1 MSILKEFSKDTIVYG
16 LGNGIKKFIGIL
28 LLPFYTRALSP
39 ADFGILDTLGTL
51 MFFISAFFNLG
62 LDSASGFYFFQPS
75 DEKEKGKIL
84 YTTFILRLVIIVPSV
99 VMSFFS
105 RWISVMLFKT
115 PDYTGVVLIT
125 FLLIPINML
134 MSEQSLIYR
143 FYRNPWGYNFLTIV
157 KSLVN
162 VSAGILLVI
171 SFKFGIW
178 GAQMA
183 SLLSS
188 LAVIVV
194 SFTFYTRKKY
204 NYKFDWAWA
213 KKLLKF
219 GFPLV
224 WAGLA
229 VWVYSSSDRWFLLYF
244 RNLNEIGFYS
254 IGNTFSQPIGL
265 ISMAVQMSFG
275 VLFFSIYNEE
285 KDIEKPQSK
294 LMLKKVVFLFVL
306 VTTLISVF
314 LSLYAYEIVKF
325 VATKKFTEGIIV
337 IPVLCFASILAQ
349 IVQIVPVGIS
359 LAEKTWH
366 YTWIL
371 IVVAIFNVVI
381 NIIMV
386 PLWGFFGAAFTLL
399 IAYLVYLVLSDI
411 ISMRYFDAKWE
422 RTRIYS
428 YLSLS
433 FLLALIAPYSEIRLG
448 LHFNWM
454 IKILLGIFGLYLPFA
469 FRIVNMRQVMELV
482 NMAKKIKIKK

>member
-28 LLPFYTRALSP
+28 LLPLYTRALSP

-51 MFFISAFFNLG
+51 LFFISAFFNLG

-84 YTTFILRLVIIVPSV
+84 FTTFILRLAVIVPSV
-99 VMSFFS
+99 IMSFFS
-105 RWISVMLFKT
+105 RGISMLLFKT
-115 PDYTGVVLIT
+115 PNYTNVVLIT

-162 VSAGILLVI
+162 ISAGILLVI
-171 SFKFGIW
+171 SFKFGVW

-183 SLLSS
+183 SLISS
-188 LAVIVV
+188 FAVIVV
-194 SFTFYTRKKY
+194 SFSFYTRKKY
-204 NYKFDWAWA
+204 NYKFNWQWA

-244 RNLNEIGFYS
+244 RNLNEIGYYS

-275 VLFFSIYNEE
+275 VLFLSVYNEE
-285 KDIEKPQSK
+285 KDSDKPRSK
-294 LMLKKVVFLFVL
+294 IMLRKSLFLFIVI
-306 VTTLISVF
+306 TTLLSIF
-314 LSLYAYEIVKF
+314 LSLYAYEIVRF
-325 VATKKFTEGIIV
+325 VATKKFIEGIIV
-337 IPVLCFASILAQ
+337 IPVLCFAGILAQ
-349 IVQIVPVGIS
+349 MVQMVPVGIS
-359 LAEKTWH
+359 LSEKTWH

-381 NIIMV
+381 NLIMV

-411 ISMRYFDAKWE
+411 ISKRYFDAKWE
-422 RTRIYS
+422 RIKVYS
-428 YLSLS
+428 YLLLSL
-433 FLLALIAPYSEIRLG
+433 LIALIAPVFEIKLGIRLHWILKIILGGVG
-448 LHFNWM
+448 LTLPFVFGLLTMAQISEAWSM
-454 IKILLGIFGLYLPFA
+454 IK
-469 FRIVNMRQVMELV
+469 
-482 NMAKKIKIKK
+482 KIRK